1 MTRPMVVVPQDL
13 LDSLR
18 YNQQQKMGTVGQQLV
33 SLDTEMK
40 DILNADLPD
49 AAKAQKYFQTLQ
61 KYMMTKEIA
70 TTPKEEKTETPPTS
84 LSPVNDV
91 PLKQRKKAEQIF
103 NWIKRVAP
111 DKITWNNRGEVE
123 GIPGSNIADLIT
135 ELTKVR
141 STTLPAGFAQFT
153 ELAKEANIPQTLVS
167 NKEHWDTYFNPAP
180 VRDDDIYEETTPRH
194 TSTPYPRRYALMSP
208 AISSPGD
215 TGDTLLHSPGDP
227 TRSDRNLA
235 LTLTRTP
242 PPVNVPKKT
251 WHTLER

>member
-61 KYMMTKEIA
+61 KYMTIKEIA
-70 TTPKEEKTETPPTS
+70 TTPKEVKKETPPTS
-84 LSPVNDV
+84 LSPVDDV

-153 ELAKEANIPQTLVS
+153 ELVKEANIPQTLVS

-180 VRDDDIYEETTPRH
+180 VRDDDIYEETRHSPYPRH
-194 TSTPYPRRYALMSP
+194 SSTPYPRRYALMSP
-208 AISSPGD
+208 GVHHSPA
-215 TGDTLLHSPGDP
+215 DTLVHHSPGD
-227 TRSDRNLA
+227 RSLS
-235 LTLTRTP
+235 LTPTRTP